1 MPNWKKVIL
10 SGSIASLN
18 SLTVSNGIT
27 GSLFGTAS
35 WAANATTAPLYLP
48 LTGGTL
54 SGNLSAAGRTF
65 TFQDLVLGSGTT
77 QGTIKTDGTKYIGI
91 FPTNGT
97 ESTRFLANGSVMHGT
112 SFTDAGYRLQV
123 SASGAVSGALYVV
136 GTSVLVGS
144 TRVTGSLGVTG
155 GITGSLF
162 GNATTATSAATASL
176 ANGSVNVTQA
186 VIGNTTYITANSTV
200 TTGTTTI
207 HSIPTSSYSST
218 FIDYVISDT
227 VNSRAGNIQS
237 VWLGS
242 DVNYTE
248 TATMDIGNT
257 TDFDWDVII
266 AGNGI
271 KVNSVIAAGNWS
283 VKINSR
289 QM

>member
-10 SGSIASLN
+10 SGSTASLN

-35 WAANATTAPLYLP
+35 N
-48 LTGGTL
+48 
-54 SGNLSAAGRTF
+54 
-65 TFQDLVLGSGTT
+65 
-77 QGTIKTDGTKYIGI
+77 TI
-91 FPTNGT
+91 
-97 ESTRFLANGSVMHGT
+97 
-112 SFTDAGYRLQV
+112 
-123 SASGAVSGALYVV
+123 SASY
-136 GTSVLVGS
+136 
-144 TRVTGSLGVTG
+144 
-155 GITGSLF
+155 
-162 GNATTATSAATASL
+162 AATASL
-176 ANGSVNVTQA
+176 ANGNVNVITA
-186 VIGNTTYITANSTV
+186 TIGNTTYITVNTTV
-200 TTGTTTI
+200 ATGTTTI
-207 HSIPTSSYSST
+207 HSIPTASYSST

-227 VNSRAGNIQS
+227 INSRAGNIQS

-257 TDFDWDVII
+257 TDFDWDVVI

-271 KVNSVIAAGNWS
+271 KVNSVIAAGSWS

>member
-10 SGSIASLN
+10 SGSIASLD
-18 SLTVSNGIT
+18 SLTVTNGIT

-35 WAANATTAPLYLP
+35 N
-48 LTGGTL
+48 
-54 SGNLSAAGRTF
+54 
-65 TFQDLVLGSGTT
+65 
-77 QGTIKTDGTKYIGI
+77 TI
-91 FPTNGT
+91 
-97 ESTRFLANGSVMHGT
+97 
-112 SFTDAGYRLQV
+112 
-123 SASGAVSGALYVV
+123 SASY
-136 GTSVLVGS
+136 
-144 TRVTGSLGVTG
+144 
-155 GITGSLF
+155 
-162 GNATTATSAATASL
+162 AATASL

-186 VIGNTTYITANSTV
+186 VIGNTTYITVNETATI
-200 TTGTTTI
+200 GTTTI

-227 VNSRAGNIQS
+227 INSRAGNIQS

-257 TDFDWDVII
+257 VDFDWDVVI
-266 AGNGI
+266 AGNDI
-271 KVNSVIAAGNWS
+271 KVNSIVTAGSWN

>member
-10 SGSIASLN
+10 SGSAASLD

-35 WAANATTAPLYLP
+35 YISPTFISASVASFGF
-48 LTGGTL
+48 GG
-54 SGNLSAAGRTF
+54 S
-65 TFQDLVLGSGTT
+65 
-77 QGTIKTDGTKYIGI
+77 
-91 FPTNGT
+91 
-97 ESTRFLANGSVMHGT
+97 
-112 SFTDAGYRLQV
+112 V
-123 SASGAVSGALYVV
+123 SASY
-136 GTSVLVGS
+136 
-144 TRVTGSLGVTG
+144 
-155 GITGSLF
+155 
-162 GNATTATSAATASL
+162 AATASL
-176 ANGSVNVTQA
+176 VNGEVNVIQA
-186 VIGNTTYITANSTV
+186 TIGNTTYITANSTV

-207 HSIPTSSYSST
+207 HSIPTASYSST

-257 TDFDWDVII
+257 TDFDWDVVI
-266 AGNGI
+266 AGNAV
-271 KVNSVIAAGNWS
+271 KVNSVVTAGSWTI
-283 VKINSR
+283 KINSR

>member
-18 SLTVSNGIT
+18 SLTVTNGIT

-35 WAANATTAPLYLP
+35 N
-48 LTGGTL
+48 
-54 SGNLSAAGRTF
+54 
-65 TFQDLVLGSGTT
+65 
-77 QGTIKTDGTKYIGI
+77 TI
-91 FPTNGT
+91 
-97 ESTRFLANGSVMHGT
+97 
-112 SFTDAGYRLQV
+112 
-123 SASGAVSGALYVV
+123 SASY
-136 GTSVLVGS
+136 
-144 TRVTGSLGVTG
+144 
-155 GITGSLF
+155 
-162 GNATTATSAATASL
+162 AATASL

-186 VIGNTTYITANSTV
+186 VIGNTTYITVNEIV

-218 FIDYVISDT
+218 FIDSVISET
-227 VNSRAGNIQS
+227 INSRAGNIQS

-257 TDFDWDVII
+257 VDFDWDVVI
-266 AGNGI
+266 ARNDI
-271 KVNSVIAAGNWS
+271 KVNSIVTAGSWN
-283 VKINSR
+283 VEINSR

>member
-10 SGSIASLN
+10 SGSAASLD
-18 SLTVSNGIT
+18 SLIVSNGIT

-35 WAANATTAPLYLP
+35 Y
-48 LTGGTL
+48 
-54 SGNLSAAGRTF
+54 
-65 TFQDLVLGSGTT
+65 VL
-77 QGTIKTDGTKYIGI
+77 
-91 FPTNGT
+91 
-97 ESTRFLANGSVMHGT
+97 
-112 SFTDAGYRLQV
+112 
-123 SASGAVSGALYVV
+123 
-136 GTSVLVGS
+136 
-144 TRVTGSLGVTG
+144 
-155 GITGSLF
+155 
-162 GNATTATSAATASL
+162 TASL
-176 ANGSVNVTQA
+176 ANGGVNVIQA
-186 VIGNTTYITANSTV
+186 TIGNTTYITVNTTV
-200 TTGTTTI
+200 ATGTTTI

-257 TDFDWDVII
+257 TDFDWDVVI

-271 KVNSVIAAGNWS
+271 KVNSVIAAGNWN

>member
-10 SGSIASLN
+10 SGSIASLD

-27 GSLFGTAS
+27 GSLFGTATS
-35 WAANATTAPLYLP
+35 
-48 LTGGTL
+48 
-54 SGNLSAAGRTF
+54 
-65 TFQDLVLGSGTT
+65 
-77 QGTIKTDGTKYIGI
+77 TI
-91 FPTNGT
+91 
-97 ESTRFLANGSVMHGT
+97 
-112 SFTDAGYRLQV
+112 
-123 SASGAVSGALYVV
+123 SASYAS
-136 GTSVLVGS
+136 
-144 TRVTGSLGVTG
+144 
-155 GITGSLF
+155 
-162 GNATTATSAATASL
+162 TASFL
-176 ANGSVNVTQA
+176 NGSVNVTQA
-186 VIGNTTYITANSTV
+186 VIGNTTYTTVNATV

-257 TDFDWDVII
+257 TDFDWDVVI

-271 KVNSVIAAGNWS
+271 KVNSVIAAGNWN

>member
-35 WAANATTAPLYLP
+35 YISPTFISA
-48 LTGGTL
+48 
-54 SGNLSAAGRTF
+54 SAAAAGF
-65 TFQDLVLGSGTT
+65 G
-77 QGTIKTDGTKYIGI
+77 
-91 FPTNGT
+91 
-97 ESTRFLANGSVMHGT
+97 AGT
-112 SFTDAGYRLQV
+112 SI
-123 SASGAVSGALYVV
+123 SASY
-136 GTSVLVGS
+136 
-144 TRVTGSLGVTG
+144 
-155 GITGSLF
+155 
-162 GNATTATSAATASL
+162 AATASL
-176 ANGSVNVTQA
+176 VNGNVNVTQA
-186 VIGNTTYITANSTV
+186 VIGNTTYITVNETA

-218 FIDYVISDT
+218 FIEYVISDT
-227 VNSRAGNIQS
+227 TNSRAGNIQS

-242 DVNYTE
+242 NVNFTE

-266 AGNGI
+266 SGNGI
-271 KVNSVIAAGNWS
+271 KINSVVAAGSWD

>member
-10 SGSIASLN
+10 SGSIASLD

-35 WAANATTAPLYLP
+35 YISPTFISA
-48 LTGGTL
+48 
-54 SGNLSAAGRTF
+54 SAAAAGF
-65 TFQDLVLGSGTT
+65 G
-77 QGTIKTDGTKYIGI
+77 
-91 FPTNGT
+91 
-97 ESTRFLANGSVMHGT
+97 AGT
-112 SFTDAGYRLQV
+112 SV
-123 SASGAVSGALYVV
+123 SASY
-136 GTSVLVGS
+136 
-144 TRVTGSLGVTG
+144 
-155 GITGSLF
+155 
-162 GNATTATSAATASL
+162 AATASL
-176 ANGSVNVTQA
+176 ANGGVNVIQA
-186 VIGNTTYITANSTV
+186 TIGNTTYITVNATAG
-200 TTGTTTI
+200 TGTTTL

-271 KVNSVIAAGNWS
+271 KVNSVIAAGNWN